1 MGKRYL
7 ANEVYEHKYV
17 KIPKELFINKK
28 YAHLNS
34 DAKILY
40 ALLLDRMELSRRNG
54 WVNEKGEIYLVLTR
68 QEVMEMM
75 GISDKTAT
83 KAFRQL
89 KEAGLIEEERQG
101 RGLPNL
107 IYICRIEHEPLETHE
122 GTKTRKNYDSRPVN
136 FTSQETENLRAN
148 KTYISK
154 TDINETDN
162 NNSSDDE
169 EAVVVEKNTVKALSS
184 SVSAEDDSNKKATS
198 SIEDIA
204 KRVEEVLGQRIAK
217 NILESLSQES
227 IEQALKAYEVISKHY
242 EIRNPAGFFVYL
254 AREGVE
260 PPRTAGGRRPA
271 FSRFEQHNWA
281 PEQLENLWEPIG

>member
-40 ALLLDRMELSRRNG
+40 ELLLDRMELSRRNG

-107 IYICRIEHEPLETHE
+107 IYICRIEHEPLETPE

-198 SIEDIA
+198 SKEEIA
-204 KRVEEVLGQRIAK
+204 KKIKELTGSKIARKVLEELSAENLEKAIRI
-217 NILESLSQES
+217 
-227 IEQALKAYEVISKHY
+227 YEEKSKKQHIY
-242 EIRNPAGFFVYL
+242 SPVGYIVSL
-254 AREGVE
+254 AREGAE
-260 PPRTAGGRRPA
+260 LPRPA
-271 FSRFEQHNWA
+271 GSQRIAFCDFEQHDWDPA
-281 PEQLENLWEPIG
+281 QLEALWEPIG